1 MNMSESKSKI
11 DAIKLAMDAEQ
22 QAHNYYSQSAQKAT
36 SPKGKDMLN
45 QLAALELNHYNYL
58 KTLLTSLQEGAGWT
72 SYPGTQFS
80 GPAQSAEAKNSF
92 AEEGMKDDVLSI
104 LSKAIEDEK
113 NACNYYTKLS
123 EETDD
128 PAGKDM
134 FKKLAEE
141 EKLHAKILGDQWY
154 SLNNQ
159 GVWSWG
165 D

>member
-1 MNMSESKSKI
+1 MTESQSKI
-11 DAIKLAMDAEQ
+11 DAIQIAMDAEL

-36 SPKGKDMLN
+36 NPKGKDMLN

-58 KTLLTSLQEGAGWT
+58 KTLLSSLKEGNGWV
-72 SYPGTQFS
+72 SYSGTHLS
-80 GPAQSAEAKNSF
+80 ESSKSPEAKDPSGD
-92 AEEGMKDDVLSI
+92 EKTKDDVLSV

-113 NACNYYTKLS
+113 KACDYYTKLA

-128 PAGKDM
+128 PSGKEM
-134 FKKLAEE
+134 LKKLAEE
-141 EKLHAKILGDQWY
+141 ERLHAKILSDQWY

-159 GVWSWG
+159 GVWLWG

>member
-1 MNMSESKSKI
+1 MTQARSKI
-11 DAIKLAMDAEQ
+11 DAIKVAMDAEQ

-36 SPKGKDMLN
+36 SPKGKDMFS
-45 QLAALELNHYNYL
+45 QLAAFELNHYNYL
-58 KTLLTSLQEGAGWT
+58 KSLLTSLQEGAGWT

-80 GPAQSAEAKNSF
+80 GPAQSTEAKNSSP
-92 AEEGMKDDVLSI
+92 EEGMKDDVLSI

-113 NACNYYTKLS
+113 HASVYYTKLA

-128 PAGKDM
+128 PAGKEM

-141 EKLHAKILGDQWY
+141 EKLHTKLLNDQWY
-154 SLNNQ
+154 SLSNQ
-159 GVWSWG
+159 GNWVWS